1 MSLKPQIIEML
12 LAGRS
17 DHEIADSLGCALS
30 YPKMLRLEIGMRPP
44 RQAPMRDAILA
55 YLQANPSAT
64 CAAAAK
70 ALGTHYETVSR
81 ARSWA
86 ARRKSA

>member
-12 LAGRS
+12 LVGRS
-17 DHEIADSLGCALS
+17 DHEIADALGCALS

-55 YLQANPSAT
+55 YFEQNPGAT
-64 CAAAAK
+64 CIAAAK